1 MKKPCLFLRLLCI
14 VCLLIG
20 SSFSARA
27 DVDYMS
33 VPPELIPSLESRVKE
48 GDPQAA
54 YALALGYRNGH
65 VKPFNA
71 KRMLELAHMANLGGC
86 RKADLL
92 LAKIYCAGCPWE
104 IPMEFWR
111 GACYM
116 SRYMYRGNPRGDVFQ
131 GQAILLAAQKK
142 SVDVGP
148 YLTEYAWELLEN
160 AASQGSARAYAA
172 LGTHY
177 YFLNYDLQA
186 HVSYMKHA
194 AQLGDLS
201 ATGAI
206 GFLVEEDPRKFKEM
220 LQEGV
225 SNGDVQSLFLLAMVM
240 LEEDDTD
247 STDLAMS
254 MLREAAERGMAAA
267 QSYLGQWLL
276 AHGGDRAEAID
287 WLKKAAYLESESAQ
301 RILDS
306 LED

>member
-116 SRYMYRGNPRGDVFQ
+116 SRYMYRGDIQGDVFL
-131 GQAILLAAQKK
+131 GVNILYVAHRK
-142 SVDVGP
+142 SVDVGSH
-148 YLTEYAWELLEN
+148 LTEYAWNLLEN
-160 AASQGSARAYAA
+160 AASRGSAQAYRT
-172 LGTHY
+172 LGAHR
-177 YFLNYDLQA
+177 FILNDDVQA
-186 HVSYMKHA
+186 YSSYMQYA
-194 AQLGDLS
+194 AQLGEWS
-201 ATGAI
+201 ALALRGYFAET
-206 GFLVEEDPRKFKEM
+206 DPRKTKQ
-220 LQEGV
+220 LLREGASYGNV
-225 SNGDVQSLFLLAMVM
+225 ESIFLLAMLM
-240 LEEDDTD
+240 LEEDDPD
-247 STDLAMS
+247 STDLAMA
-254 MLREAAERGMAAA
+254 MLREAAERGLSSA
-267 QSYLGQWLL
+267 QTYLGQWLL

-287 WLKKAAYLESESAQ
+287 WLRKAAYLEDESAQ

-306 LED
+306 LEE

>member
-1 MKKPCLFLRLLCI
+1 MKKPCLFLRRLCI

-116 SRYMYRGNPRGDVFQ
+116 SKYMYRGNPRGDVFQ

-142 SVDVGP
+142 SVDVGS

-160 AASQGSARAYAA
+160 AASQGNARAYAA

-177 YFLNYDLQA
+177 YFFNHDVQA
-186 HVSYMKHA
+186 HISYMKYA

-201 ATGAI
+201 AMGAI

-225 SNGDVQSLFLLAMVM
+225 SNGDVQSIFLLAMVM
-240 LEEDDTD
+240 LEGDNPD
-247 STDLAMS
+247 STGLAMS
-254 MLREAAERGMAAA
+254 MLREAAGRGMAAA

-287 WLKKAAYLESESAQ
+287 WLRKAAYLENESAQ
-301 RILDS
+301 SILDS
-306 LED
+306 LEE